1 MGWATGRRGVVRIEP
16 AWAVPRREAVA
27 DAGGMLIGN
36 QWIGAQ
42 DLVELGMALGIAAEV
57 EAERESQN

>member
-1 MGWATGRRGVVRIEP
+1 MLLIIEHT
-16 AWAVPRREAVA
+16 WAVPLRDAVV

-42 DLVELGMALGIAAEV
+42 DLVELGMALGIAADIEAA
-57 EAERESQN
+57 EAESER